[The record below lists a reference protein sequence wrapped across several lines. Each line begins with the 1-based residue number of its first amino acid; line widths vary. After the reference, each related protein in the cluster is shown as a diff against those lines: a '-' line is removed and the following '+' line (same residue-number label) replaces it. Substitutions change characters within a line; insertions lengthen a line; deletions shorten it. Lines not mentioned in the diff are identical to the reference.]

1 MLCSSALGR
10 WVEVAT
16 SDAHTELCFVLRV
29 STSLTRGPPPM
40 ARTGVDSG
48 LPEAHVNG
56 ARLVAKDLIVGRTLI
71 HIVDRV
77 LLEK

>member
-1 MLCSSALGR
+1 
-10 WVEVAT
+10 
-16 SDAHTELCFVLRV
+16 
-29 STSLTRGPPPM
+29 M

>member
-10 WVEVAT
+10 WVEAAI
-16 SDAHTELCFVLRV
+16 SDAHTELRFVLRV
-29 STSLTRGPPPM
+29 STSGTQRPAPM
-40 ARTGVDSG
+40 VRTGTDSG
-48 LPEAHVNG
+48 LPEAHVNE